1 MTKDWTPTKES
12 FDKLLTWLDIDHERA
27 GEKYEHIR
35 GSLIKFF
42 LYRECVQAEALADE
56 VINRVTQKINDLVK
70 TYRGDPARFFIG
82 AARNVLLEYQRK
94 EFTYS
99 LPLTMNEATAPDS
112 EDVSN
117 KDPED
122 VSNKEDSKFECLD
135 LCMQQISQENRDLI
149 LYYYQKDGQAKIDFR
164 KELAEELGIAMN
176 TLRVRVHRL
185 REFLQECLRECLE
198 QHGRA

>member
-1 MTKDWTPTKES
+1 MTKDWTPTKEG
-12 FDKLLTWLDIDHERA
+12 FDKLLTWLDIDQERA

-56 VINRVTQKINDLVK
+56 VINRVTQKIDELVK
-70 TYRGDPARFFIG
+70 TYQGDSARYFIG
-82 AARNVLLEYQRK
+82 VARNVLLEYQRK
-94 EFTYS
+94 QFTLP
-99 LPLTMNEATAPDS
+99 LPLTMNKATALDS
-112 EDVSN
+112 ED
-117 KDPED
+117 E
-122 VSNKEDSKFECLD
+122 SNKEDSMFECLD
-135 LCMQQISQENRDLI
+135 LCLQQMSRENHDLI

-185 REFLQECLRECLE
+185 REFLQKCLPDCLE
-198 QHGRA
+198 QRGRA